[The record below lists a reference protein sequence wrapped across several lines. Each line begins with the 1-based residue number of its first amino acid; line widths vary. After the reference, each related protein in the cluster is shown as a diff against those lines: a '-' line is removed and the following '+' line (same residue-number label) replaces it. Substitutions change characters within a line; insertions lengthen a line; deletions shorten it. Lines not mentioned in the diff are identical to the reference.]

1 MEKATKNT
9 HLNHLEDNVFLG
21 GIDGTRDS
29 IDFLRSFRDLL
40 QGRSRQ
46 AVNTSVK
53 WDGAPA
59 IWMGKNPHTGKFF
72 IAKKSLFNKNPL
84 FYSSEQ
90 SIEVTKD
97 LSPELKKKF
106 LIAFNCYKD
115 TNFDKIL
122 QGDFLFDNDDLKT
135 TRVDGVEYITFHPNT
150 IAYSIPADSELAK
163 KIKTMKMGIVF
174 HTTYSGKTI
183 QELSATAGVK
193 LPRGPEG
200 VWQIDADYKDMQGSA
215 SMTSTE
221 TKKIDRH
228 MSDLGTHFRMVSKQ
242 TMDILN
248 DPVIA
253 AFCTTYTNAFIRAN
267 KTPTPEEAAAGLGQ
281 FIMDKFKV
289 KIDKLKTPAG
299 KQRQM
304 EAMGSIIK
312 PLASIPGHE
321 LVSVF
326 HLYYGLQGVKNIIIK
341 KLSSAGFIKTFLKT
355 KDGWQVTGQEGYV
368 ATDSLGKN
376 SVKLV
381 DRLEFSYANFSDD
394 VIKGWQSDYRK

>member
-21 GIDGTRDS
+21 GVDGTRDS

-40 QGRSRQ
+40 QGKSKRP
-46 AVNTSVK
+46 VNTSVK

-59 IWMGKNPHTGKFF
+59 LWIGPHPINKRLMV
-72 IAKKSLFNKNPL
+72 AKKSLFNKIPL
-84 FYSSEQ
+84 FYQ
-90 SIEVTKD
+90 SVREIEITTD
-97 LSPELKKKF
+97 LSDELKKKF
-106 LIAFNCYKD
+106 KMAFEMYEGV
-115 TNFDKIL
+115 TMDKIL
-122 QGDFLFDNDDLKT
+122 QGDFLFDQDDLKT

-150 IAYSIPADSELAK
+150 IAYSIPADSELAA
-163 KIKTMKMGIVF
+163 KIKKMKMGIVF
-174 HTTYSGKTI
+174 HTSYSGSSI
-183 QELSATAGVK
+183 ENLSATAGVK
-193 LPRGPEG
+193 LPKAPEG

-215 SMTSTE
+215 SMTATE
-221 TKKIDRH
+221 TRKIDRGL
-228 MSDLGTHFRMVSKQ
+228 SNLGTHFRMVSRE
-242 TMDILN
+242 TMNVLN

-267 KTPTPEEAAAGLGQ
+267 KTPTPEEAAAGLGPYIQ
-281 FIMDKFKV
+281 GRFK
-289 KIDKLKTPAG
+289 KEIDKLKTPAG
-299 KQRQM
+299 KQRRM
-304 EAMGSIIK
+304 DAMQAVVK

-326 HLYYGLQGVKNIIIK
+326 HLYYGLQEVKNIIIK